1 MRISCLAPA
10 SQCGNSPTEAAHA
23 CALLTVRTHI
33 TRIQPG
39 VLGNKDKTESTV
51 VVDVPYSSPRD
62 LLIQFWP
69 ARLCE
74 ERRKTVITTMDTRQ
88 HSPKETK
95 CQSTLHSR
103 QTKTLNT
110 PAYSSTGHLQLQTI
124 CAHTRHIE
132 KSQKQYI
139 MKESIYK
146 MYFYIISTHM
156 QQGGYCNAYKTGIQ
170 WVGGGFFG

>member
-1 MRISCLAPA
+1 MYMRISCLAPA

-74 ERRKTVITTMDTRQ
+74 ERRKTVITTTTHVYQ
-88 HSPKETK
+88 T
-95 CQSTLHSR
+95 TLAQR
-103 QTKTLNT
+103 NQMLEYVAQQTNKD
-110 PAYSSTGHLQLQTI
+110 AK
-124 CAHTRHIE
+124 HT
-132 KSQKQYI
+132 
-139 MKESIYK
+139 SI
-146 MYFYIISTHM
+146 
-156 QQGGYCNAYKTGIQ
+156 Q
-170 WVGGGFFG
+170 